1 MMTKE
6 EAVRELVEWH
16 YKVDPNMTEVIRFL
30 SPNEESADEPIS
42 LLDVSPDTLPSGNVM
57 TFLFGPYGDFPYQM
71 RTATITPEEME
82 QVRRQE
88 IPLPPGW
95 DLENSVIYPAADYK
109 GQEGRRWRRSREIV
123 RSMSAPYSRHKPLS
137 IYRKRSKVS

>member
-1 MMTKE
+1 MTKE
-6 EAVRELVEWH
+6 EAVQEMVAWH

-30 SPNEESADEPIS
+30 SPNEENPDEPIS
-42 LLDVSPDTLPSGNVM
+42 LLDVSPDTLSSGNVM

-95 DLENSVIYPAADYK
+95 NLGNSVVYPAADDK

-123 RSMSAPYSRHKPLS
+123 RSMSAPYSRPKPLS
-137 IYRKRSKVS
+137 IYRKRLKVS